1 VSQERVGLVHTISP
15 LVALFD
21 HLMAALLPEYRPLH
35 LLDEPLLERVRQHG
49 RLAPDDTARLGA
61 HVAIAE
67 QVGARAVLVTCSTLS
82 PCVDEVRSRAR
93 IPVVKIDE
101 AMISEAVATGTRI
114 GVVATNPTTLGPTR
128 RLLEAEAAAC
138 GKVVEVA
145 PVVVERAL
153 EALLGGDGAT
163 HDRMVKEAVLRL
175 AAQRDVEVVVL
186 AQASTARALE
196 VISEEERRA
205 PILSSPHLALA
216 QVRRLLAGA

>member
-1 VSQERVGLVHTISP
+1 VGQQRVGFVHTVSP

-21 HLMAALLPEYRPLH
+21 QLTATLLPGLQPMH
-35 LLDEPLLERVRQHG
+35 LLDEPLLERVRQRG

-82 PCVDEVRSRAR
+82 PCVDEVRREVR

-128 RLLEAEAAAC
+128 RLLETRAAAC
-138 GKVVEVA
+138 GKVVEVV
-145 PVVVERAL
+145 PVMVERAL

-163 HDRMVKEAVLRL
+163 HDRMVKEAALHL
-175 AAQRDVEVVVL
+175 AHDVEVVVL
-186 AQASTARALE
+186 AQASMARALD
-196 VISEEERRA
+196 VVLEEERRV

-216 QVRRLLAGA
+216 QVRRLLAGT